1 MNERVNATGAAH
13 SAAPASYNSR
23 RWRITT
29 WNCPSQKDASE
40 TPGLT
45 GGQGEIRERR
55 QTGPHESRHDS
66 FGFGFGLFVGL
77 TETGK
82 VSTGLTTP
90 RRATRVFPGVG
101 VKPGFTPGP
110 DLGYTWDLAANQE
123 KPRDRTRVCTW
134 VGVYSACGCGQ
145 CRTWGCGPGQILGT
159 YFGTWEPGWA
169 IPEKDWERPL
179 SNDFDHGAQR

>member
-40 TPGLT
+40 TSGLT

-55 QTGPHESRHDS
+55 QTGLHESRHDS

-82 VSTGLTTP
+82 VSTGL
-90 RRATRVFPGVG
+90 R
-101 VKPGFTPGP
+101 GP
-110 DLGYTWDLAANQE
+110 A
-123 KPRDRTRVCTW
+123 R
-134 VGVYSACGCGQ
+134 GQ
-145 CRTWGCGPGQILGT
+145 YKEADKTDT
-159 YFGTWEPGWA
+159 KTA
-169 IPEKDWERPL
+169 
-179 SNDFDHGAQR
+179 SHGRGKAPALHIMESGNWCSP

>member
-1 MNERVNATGAAH
+1 MEGAVNEIIVVRAAKGELPRESGLPSVWAARSSSPASGLAVGDCQTVGAVHRASSRGSSTGGRRTASENVRSIWTGHSATRRVRLAVTGVNERVNATGAAH

-45 GGQGEIRERR
+45 RGQGEIRERR

-82 VSTGLTTP
+82 VSAGL
-90 RRATRVFPGVG
+90 R
-101 VKPGFTPGP
+101 GP
-110 DLGYTWDLAANQE
+110 A
-123 KPRDRTRVCTW
+123 R
-134 VGVYSACGCGQ
+134 GQ
-145 CRTWGCGPGQILGT
+145 
-159 YFGTWEPGWA
+159 
-169 IPEKDWERPL
+169 
-179 SNDFDHGAQR
+179 